1 MGGMKSVA
9 FNGGEISPEL
19 SLWSD
24 LDVPA
29 GGAGVGEFPMCRR
42 WVGCAAGGMTAFCPA
57 MERSRLVPYVYS
69 QEERFLVEVWGAHRW
84 RQVLHCESGGARL
97 YQYGYDF
104 QSDAYVSRDL
114 MVFA

>member
-42 WVGCAAGGMTAFCPA
+42 WAGCAAGG
-57 MERSRLVPYVYS
+57 
-69 QEERFLVEVWGAHRW
+69 
-84 RQVLHCESGGARL
+84 
-97 YQYGYDF
+97 
-104 QSDAYVSRDL
+104 
-114 MVFA
+114 